1 MIILSKLAD
10 YGVIIATRLAASP
23 EQMTAAQLSADT
35 ILPQTTVAK
44 VLKLLAKGGI
54 VTALRGATGGYRLAR
69 DAHDISIS
77 DIVASID
84 GAFALTECTSHA
96 GPCVRNQFCPTRP
109 HWAKINDAVDLA
121 LRQVTLAE
129 MRQPE
134 PAKSSAMALF
144 AQFPPSSVE
153 ALS

>member
-10 YGVIIATRLAASP
+10 YGVIIATQLAAMP
-23 EQMTAAQLSADT
+23 EQMTATQLAAVT
-35 ILPQTTVAK
+35 VLPQTTVAK

-54 VTALRGATGGYRLAR
+54 VTAVRGATGGYRLAR
-69 DAHDISIS
+69 EAEDISIS

-96 GPCVRNQFCPTRP
+96 GPCARNQFCPTRP
-109 HWAKINDAVDLA
+109 HWAKINDAVALA

-129 MRQPE
+129 MRAPE
-134 PAKSSAMALF
+134 PRNSAMALF
-144 AQFPPSSVE
+144 AQFTPSAQEVTP
-153 ALS
+153 